1 MGLLKDL
8 TGNYQRGLALLSIP
22 MLLNA
27 ALMLYLRDQAL
38 RTAKPTIAP
47 VAIADALESPNL

>member
-8 TGNYQRGLALLSIP
+8 TGNYQRGLACLSVP
-22 MLLNA
+22 MLLDA
-27 ALMLYLRDQAL
+27 AIMFYLGRQAL
-38 RTAKPTIAP
+38 RSSRPTVVP